1 MSAYSSSQISS
12 YLDYIS
18 FPPSLRSAARDI
30 HFLRTLHLHQIT
42 TFPYENLSL
51 HYNPSHLNS
60 LDPQDLF
67 QKFTSHGRG
76 GYCMETA
83 VFFKH
88 ILLGLGFKAYSAGAR
103 IRLRSEHGVP
113 SGPFVGWVH
122 CTNIV
127 TLDDGSKYSCDVGFG
142 GDGPTAPLPLI
153 HNTPQHNFGTQ
164 EIRLIYDSFP
174 DATAGPLFWIYQYR
188 NSSNSDWN
196 TYYAFP
202 EMEFTE
208 MDFAMMNYW
217 TATSERSF
225 QIVQVL
231 IVAFDR
237 GEDGKSVKG
246 KYMLHNGKVKRN
258 LGGKTELVVEC
269 STEDERVQALQ
280 RYFGITLTE
289 EQRKAIQ
296 GYRTELKGKA

>member
-1 MSAYSSSQISS
+1 
-12 YLDYIS
+12 
-18 FPPSLRSAARDI
+18 
-30 HFLRTLHLHQIT
+30 
-42 TFPYENLSL
+42 
-51 HYNPSHLNS
+51 
-60 LDPQDLF
+60 
-67 QKFTSHGRG
+67 
-76 GYCMETA
+76 META

-142 GDGPTAPLPLI
+142 GDGPTAPLPMI
-153 HNTPQHNFGTQ
+153 HGATQRNLGSQ
-164 EIRLIYDSFP
+164 EIRLVHEPFP
-174 DATAGPLFWIYQYR
+174 GAAAGPLFWVYQYR
-188 NSSNSDWN
+188 NSSDAEWN

-231 IVAFDR
+231 IVAFVR

-269 STEDERVQALQ
+269 LTEDERVQALQ

-289 EQRKAIQ
+289 DQKKAIQ
-296 GYRTELKGKA
+296 GHRTELKGTA